1 MCTLSL
7 AADEREGEWTLFFNR
22 DEARGRAPELP
33 PTEYVQDGVR
43 CIAPTDR
50 AAGGTWITANELG
63 LSAALLNGYVAT
75 RGFDRGDGFR
85 TRGELVRHL
94 GAAPDCEVL
103 ESRLHSLDLSYYRPF
118 VLFVVDAEAA
128 RVTFT
133 WNGETLIQERSP
145 ELPLASS
152 AAVQEEAKS
161 SRRALY
167 QRCVGSEPTAEALDR
182 FHRSHEPER
191 GALSPCMHRS
201 DAATRSLIRIDKTAD
216 RITMRHEAGAPCKS
230 TASTGLSLPLALRKP

>member
-7 AADEREGEWTLFFNR
+7 AAGEREGDWTLFFNR

-33 PTEYVQDGVR
+33 PTEYVQDGVL
-43 CIAPTDR
+43 CVAPTDR

-63 LSAALLNGYVAT
+63 LSAALLNGYVET
-75 RGFDRGDGFR
+75 QGLDRGNEFR
-85 TRGELVRHL
+85 TRGELVRQL
-94 GAAPDCEVL
+94 GAAADRQTL
-103 ESRLHSLDLSYYRPF
+103 ESRLRDLDLSYYRPF
-118 VLFVVDAEAA
+118 VLFAVDAEAA

-133 WNGETLIQERSP
+133 WDGETLVREMSP

-167 QRCVGSEPTAEALDR
+167 QRCVGTRPTAEALDR

-201 DAATRSLIRIDKTAD
+201 DAATRSLIRIDKSD
-216 RITMRHEAGAPCKS
+216 ERITMRHEAGPPCEPTES
-230 TASTGLSLPLALRKP
+230 TSLSLSLRKP